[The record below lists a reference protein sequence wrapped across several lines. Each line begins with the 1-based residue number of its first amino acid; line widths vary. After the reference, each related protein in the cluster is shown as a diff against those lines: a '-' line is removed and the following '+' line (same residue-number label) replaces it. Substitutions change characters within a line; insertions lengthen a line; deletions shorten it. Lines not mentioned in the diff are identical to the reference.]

1 MGIERFFKGVLGLL
15 LAIVAVYLLVLW
27 RSDVLVMIK
36 GAVPFVVGL
45 VGLIFIMLSF
55 EK

>member
-15 LAIVAVYLLVLW
+15 LAIVAVYLLILW
-27 RSDVLVMIK
+27 GSDVLVIVK
-36 GAVPFVVGL
+36 GTVPFVIGL

>member
-1 MGIERFFKGVLGLL
+1 MGVERFFKGVLGLL
-15 LAIVAVYLLVLW
+15 LLIAAVYLLVYW
-27 RSDVLVMIK
+27 WTPVLNLIK

-45 VGLIFIMLSF
+45 IGLIFIMLSF

>member
-15 LAIVAVYLLVLW
+15 LAVVAVYLLILWWPSVFVL
-27 RSDVLVMIK
+27 IK
-36 GAVPFVVGL
+36 GAVPFAVGL
-45 VGLIFIMLSF
+45 IGLIFIMLSF